1 MTNASDPA
9 PSSGGPK
16 GDTAGP
22 LADELV
28 HPGAVLLDAASGT
41 RLTGSELR
49 GRVAES
55 AECYTRLAPGIVFAL
70 TSPDLPGV
78 LRYLGALAAARPVL
92 LLDPALDRTALET
105 LAHRFRPAAI
115 VGADGPAPLGYRA
128 LDSAGWVRIDP
139 DAAEPHPD
147 LAVLLTTSG
156 STGNPKLV
164 RLSRTAV
171 LANARSIALALG
183 LGPGEVAPT
192 SLPLHYSYGLSV
204 LNSHLVVGATVL
216 IESNGVLARQFWRS
230 VDEHRATSFAG
241 VPYHYEMLRRIG
253 FDPAGH
259 PALRTLT
266 QAGGRLRTSLVR
278 DFADRMEKVGGR
290 LVVMYGQTEATARM
304 AVLPPER
311 LADKLGTAGRA
322 IPGGAFAI
330 RPLDTAAP
338 GRNGVGHPVAEAA
351 GEAVGEVVYSGPN
364 VMMGYAE
371 SEAELMR
378 GDDLGG
384 VLATGDLGRLDDEG
398 FLTVTGRL
406 KRIGKVFG
414 TRVSLDD
421 LEDLLRGHAAA
432 AAVPGDD
439 RIVVWLEGADSELC
453 RAAGRTLAERLRVH
467 ASGFDVRTVP
477 TLPLLASGKID
488 YRALEAGV

>member
-1 MTNASDPA
+1 VTADAASA
-9 PSSGGPK
+9 RTPS
-16 GDTAGP
+16 AGP
-22 LADELV
+22 AS
-28 HPGAVLLDAASGT
+28 PGAVPADADRGADLVHADAALLDAADGT
-41 RLTGSELR
+41 VLGGSALR
-49 GRVAES
+49 GAIAEA
-55 AECYTRLAPGIVFAL
+55 AEPLAALPPGIVVAL
-70 TSPDLPGV
+70 TPLDVPGV
-78 LRYLGALAAARPVL
+78 LRYLGAMAARRPVL
-92 LLDPALDRTALET
+92 LLDPGVDRTSLES
-105 LAHRFRPAAI
+105 LVARFRPAA
-115 VGADGPAPLGYRA
+115 VSGADGPTPEGYHA
-128 LDSAGWVRIDP
+128 ADGLGWVRTDP
-139 DAAEPHPD
+139 AGDAPHPD

-171 LANARSIALALG
+171 LANARSIALALA
-183 LGPGEVAPT
+183 LGPGETAPT

-216 IESNGVLARQFWRS
+216 IEPNGVLSRSFWEA
-230 VDEHRATSFAG
+230 VDTHRATSFAG

-253 FDPAGH
+253 FAPAEH
-259 PALRTLT
+259 PTIRTLT
-266 QAGGRLRTSLVR
+266 QAGGRLRTALVE
-278 DFADRMEKVGGR
+278 DFAGRMAEAGGR
-290 LVVMYGQTEATARM
+290 MAVMYGQTEATARM

-322 IPGGAFAI
+322 IPGGAFTI
-330 RPLDTAAP
+330 RPLDDRPAAADD
-338 GRNGVGHPVAEAA
+338 GT
-351 GEAVGEVVYSGPN
+351 GEVFYAGPN

-371 SEAELMR
+371 TAEDLAR

-398 FLTVTGRL
+398 FLTITGRL

-421 LEDLLRGHAAA
+421 LEDLLRVHGVA

-453 RAAGRTLAERLRVH
+453 RAAGRALAERLRVH
-467 ASGFDVRTVP
+467 HSGFDVRTVE

-488 YRALEAGV
+488 YRALEAAT